1 MLVIISINT
10 SGYDLHKTP
19 LFFPPFLCK
28 EIDPATFLASEIF
41 KKKRKQAKIDKKNE
55 KAKRKH
61 IF

>member
-1 MLVIISINT
+1 MIGIISINT
-10 SGYDLHKTP
+10 SGYDSYKTP

-41 KKKRKQAKIDKKNE
+41 KKEKQAKIDKKNE
-55 KAKRKH
+55 KAKREH